1 MATVV
6 TDHRDSSNAWNFGP
20 AMEGAQPRDR
30 IADHMGTVLAHGC
43 SRVGGRAHTPAGRE
57 YGTGDSRFRYVS
69 CPSVQHHVPE
79 YSSALEKMGVEG
91 HMSIAIA
98 RL

>member
-43 SRVGGRAHTPAGRE
+43 SRVGGRAHTP
-57 YGTGDSRFRYVS
+57 T
-69 CPSVQHHVPE
+69 
-79 YSSALEKMGVEG
+79 VEG
-91 HMSIAIA
+91 GANTRHVRVSKSAHDNEVRDAVFVLRRWRRCLRIK
-98 RL
+98 